1 LGTMPDYA
9 ANVEGCRLEFIR
21 KDGPA
26 DKAGLK
32 IGDIIT
38 KLGDNKIGSVEDYD
52 GALRKFRP
60 GDNVKIT
67 LQREGKTLELDATLG
82 SPR

>member
-1 LGTMPDYA
+1 MPDYA

-21 KDGPA
+21 EGGPA
-26 DKAGLK
+26 DKAGIK
-32 IGDIIT
+32 TGDIIT

-60 GDNVKIT
+60 GDTIKIT
-67 LQREGKTLELDATLG
+67 IQRDGKPLEVEATLG
-82 SPR
+82 QPR